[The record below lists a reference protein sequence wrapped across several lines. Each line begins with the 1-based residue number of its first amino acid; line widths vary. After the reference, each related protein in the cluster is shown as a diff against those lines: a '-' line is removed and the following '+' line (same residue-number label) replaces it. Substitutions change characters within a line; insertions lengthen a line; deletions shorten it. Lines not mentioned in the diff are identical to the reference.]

1 MLKEWARLDVQKTLQ
16 SAFLLFSTHDFHK
29 RQEVT
34 SHLNAAYKG
43 IFQKERDMVSPGTA
57 KQQPTQLQERM
68 CINKG
73 RIQMIG

>member
-1 MLKEWARLDVQKTLQ
+1 M
-16 SAFLLFSTHDFHK
+16 
-29 RQEVT
+29 T